1 MASDETNN
9 SDLTHAEILWKSAA
23 GEIVIPIRRVSPR
36 CRFDMQFPEPQT
48 A

>member
-23 GEIVIPIRRVSPR
+23 GEIVIPIRRVSP
-36 CRFDMQFPEPQT
+36 CSIDMQSRETRT